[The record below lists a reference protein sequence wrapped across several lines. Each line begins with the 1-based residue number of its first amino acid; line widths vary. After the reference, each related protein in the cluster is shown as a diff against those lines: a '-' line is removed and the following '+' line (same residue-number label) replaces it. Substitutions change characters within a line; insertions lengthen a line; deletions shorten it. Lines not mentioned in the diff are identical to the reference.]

1 MAVYKKKIAG
11 HVVKIH
17 NVDHLP
23 PHCHAFV
30 DGHNAQID
38 LRTLEVLH
46 PPPHSLPSKLRKGIA
61 AEQETLLE
69 AWKNVKVIPPGGS
82 PGNW

>member
-1 MAVYKKKIAG
+1 MVVWKKTIAG
-11 HVVKIH
+11 CEVKIH

-23 PHCHAFV
+23 PHCHARIDNRDV
-30 DGHNAQID
+30 KVD

-46 PPPHSLPSKLRKGIA
+46 PPPYQIPSKLRKGIRYEIDA
-61 AEQETLLE
+61 LLE
-69 AWKNVKVIPPGGS
+69 AWEDVKVIPPWGS